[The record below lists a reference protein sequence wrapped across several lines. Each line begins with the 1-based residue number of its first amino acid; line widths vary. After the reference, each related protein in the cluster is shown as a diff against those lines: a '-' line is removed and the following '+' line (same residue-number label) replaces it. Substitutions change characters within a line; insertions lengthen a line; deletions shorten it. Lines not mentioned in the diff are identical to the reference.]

1 MRGSVTNA
9 QKNAASASMQRGAA
23 YGICEGRMML
33 DGRDRKPYTGAEFP
47 VPPIVNPRI
56 AAFTLPAPSTAEA
69 RT

>member
-1 MRGSVTNA
+1 
-9 QKNAASASMQRGAA
+9 MQRGTA
-23 YGICEGRMML
+23 YGICKGRMML
-33 DGRDRKPYTGAEFP
+33 DGRDRNPYTGAEFP

>member
-1 MRGSVTNA
+1 MRCSTA
-9 QKNAASASMQRGAA
+9 D
-23 YGICEGRMML
+23 GICEGCMML
-33 DGRDRKPYTGAEFP
+33 DGRDRNPYTGAEFP